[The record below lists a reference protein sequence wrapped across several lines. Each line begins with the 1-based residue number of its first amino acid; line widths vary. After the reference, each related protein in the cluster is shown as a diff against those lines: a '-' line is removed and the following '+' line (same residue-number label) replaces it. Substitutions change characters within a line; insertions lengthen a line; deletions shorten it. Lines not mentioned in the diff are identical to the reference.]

1 MQRFTTLVRFLVLFV
16 LLLVGAANRPAA
28 RPVPVLSDAVSA
40 LLRSVTPS
48 NG

>member
-1 MQRFTTLVRFLVLFV
+1 MQRFSTLLRFLVLFV
-16 LLLVGAANRPAA
+16 LLVLGAANRPQQQPA
-28 RPVPVLSDAVSA
+28 PLSDAISA